1 MDRRDMI
8 RTTAGAVAAAAAGGG
23 NGSAAE
29 GATIARRPLGRTGEQ
44 VSIMGLGGA
53 HIGTQKDE
61 QESIGIV
68 RAAIDAGITFMDNC
82 WDYNGGASEVRMGKA
97 LRDGYRQR
105 VFLMTKID
113 GRDAKTAMSQ
123 LEESLQRLQTDHVD
137 LIQLHEVIHDNDPE
151 RAFAQGGAIEG
162 LVRAREQGKARFIGF
177 TGHKSPQI
185 HKRMIETADAHGF
198 RFDTVQ
204 MPLNVMDAHYDSFE
218 KVVLPLALERQ
229 MGVLGMKPLGDHFV
243 LQSNTVSAPEAL
255 RYAMSL
261 PVSTTITGIDSMAIL
276 QQDLAVARGFRSLTP
291 DEKVALIEKTKQAAV
306 AGEFEKYKTS
316 THFDGTT
323 QNPQWL
329 G

>member
-8 RTTAGAVAAAAAGGG
+8 RTATGAVAAAAVGGG

-29 GATIARRPLGRTGEQ
+29 ESIPRRPLGRTGEQ
-44 VSIMGLGGA
+44 VSIIGLGGF
-53 HIGTQKDE
+53 HIGMQKDE
-61 QESIGIV
+61 QESIGII

-82 WDYNGGASEVRMGKA
+82 WDYNNGTSEVRMGKA

-137 LIQLHEVIHDNDPE
+137 LIQLHEVIHEDDPE

-177 TGHKSPQI
+177 TGHKSPRI

-204 MPLNVMDAHYDSFE
+204 MPLNVMDAHFDSFE
-218 KVVLPLALERQ
+218 KVVLPMALERD
-229 MGVLGMKPLGDHFV
+229 MGVLGMKALGDPFI
-243 LQSNTVSAPEAL
+243 LQSHTVSATEAL

-276 QQDLAVARGFRSLTP
+276 QQDLGIARGFRPLNP
-291 DEKVALIEKTKQAAV
+291 DEKVALLEQTKQAAL
-306 AGEFEKYKTS
+306 AGEFEQYKTS

>member
-1 MDRRDMI
+1 
-8 RTTAGAVAAAAAGGG
+8 
-23 NGSAAE
+23 
-29 GATIARRPLGRTGEQ
+29 
-44 VSIMGLGGA
+44 
-53 HIGTQKDE
+53 
-61 QESIGIV
+61 
-68 RAAIDAGITFMDNC
+68 
-82 WDYNGGASEVRMGKA
+82 
-97 LRDGYRQR
+97 
-105 VFLMTKID
+105 MTKID

-218 KVVLPLALERQ
+218 KVVLPLALERE
-229 MGVLGMKPLGDHFV
+229 MGVLGMKAFGDHFV

-276 QQDLAVARGFRSLTP
+276 EQDLAVARGFRSLAP
-291 DEKVALIEKTKQAAV
+291 DEKVALLEKAKQAAV

>member
-1 MDRRDMI
+1 MDRRNVI
-8 RTTAGAVAAAAAGGG
+8 RATAGAVAAAAVGGG
-23 NGSAAE
+23 AAAQE
-29 GATIARRPLGRTGEQ
+29 DAVPRRPLGRTGEQ

-53 HIGTQKDE
+53 HIGTQSDE
-61 QESIGIV
+61 RESIDII
-68 RAAIDAGITFMDNC
+68 RRAIDGGITFMDNC
-82 WDYNGGASEVRMGKA
+82 WDYNGGASEERMGKA

-113 GRDAKTAMSQ
+113 GRDAKTATSQ
-123 LEESLQRLQTDHVD
+123 LEESLKRLQTDHVD
-137 LIQLHEVIHDNDPE
+137 LIQLHEVIHEDDPE
-151 RAFAQGGAIEG
+151 RAFATGGAIEG

-177 TGHKSPQI
+177 TGHKSPEL
-185 HKRMIETADAHGF
+185 HKRMIEAADAHGF
-198 RFDTVQ
+198 RFDAVQ

-218 KVVLPLALERQ
+218 KVVLPMALQRE
-229 MGVLGMKPLGDHFV
+229 MGVLGMKPMGDKFI
-243 LQSNTVSAPEAL
+243 LQSHTVTAPECL

-261 PVSTTITGIDSMAIL
+261 PVSTTITGIDSIAIL
-276 QQDLAVARGFRSLTP
+276 DQDLGVARGFRPLTP
-291 DEKVALIEKTKQAAV
+291 DEKVALLEKTKQAAV

>member
-1 MDRRDMI
+1 
-8 RTTAGAVAAAAAGGG
+8 
-23 NGSAAE
+23 
-29 GATIARRPLGRTGEQ
+29 
-44 VSIMGLGGA
+44 
-53 HIGTQKDE
+53 
-61 QESIGIV
+61 
-68 RAAIDAGITFMDNC
+68 
-82 WDYNGGASEVRMGKA
+82 MGKA
-97 LRDGYRQR
+97 LSDGYRQR

-137 LIQLHEVIHDNDPE
+137 LIQLHEVNHEDDPE

-177 TGHKSPQI
+177 TGHKSPRI

-204 MPLNVMDAHYDSFE
+204 MPLNVMDAHFDSFE
-218 KVVLPLALERQ
+218 KFVLPMALERD
-229 MGVLGMKPLGDHFV
+229 MGVLGMKALGDPFI
-243 LQSNTVSAPEAL
+243 LQSHTVSATEAL

-261 PVSTTITGIDSMAIL
+261 PVSTTITGIDSIAIL
-276 QQDLAVARGFRSLTP
+276 QQDLGIARGFRPLNP
-291 DEKVALIEKTKQAAV
+291 DEKVALLEQTKQAAL
-306 AGEFEKYKTS
+306 AGEFEQYKTS

>member
-29 GATIARRPLGRTGEQ
+29 EATIARRPLGRTGEQ

-61 QESIGIV
+61 QESIGII

-123 LEESLQRLQTDHVD
+123 LEESLQRLQTDHID

-185 HKRMIETADAHGF
+185 HKRMLETADAHGF

-218 KVVLPLALERQ
+218 KVVLPLALERE

-261 PVSTTITGIDSMAIL
+261 PVSTTITGIDSTAIL
-276 QQDLAVARGFRSLTP
+276 QQDLAVARGFRP
-291 DEKVALIEKTKQAAV
+291 
-306 AGEFEKYKTS
+306 
-316 THFDGTT
+316 
-323 QNPQWL
+323 
-329 G
+329 

>member
-8 RTTAGAVAAAAAGGG
+8 RTAAGAVAAAAVVGG

-29 GATIARRPLGRTGEQ
+29 ESIPRRPLGRTGEQ
-44 VSIMGLGGA
+44 VSIIGLGGF
-53 HIGTQKDE
+53 HIGMQKDE
-61 QESIGIV
+61 QESIGII

-82 WDYNGGASEVRMGKA
+82 WDYNKGTSEVRMGKA

-137 LIQLHEVIHDNDPE
+137 LIQLHEVIHEDDPE

-177 TGHKSPQI
+177 TGHKSPRI

-204 MPLNVMDAHYDSFE
+204 MPLNVMDAHFDSFE
-218 KVVLPLALERQ
+218 KVVLPMALERD
-229 MGVLGMKPLGDHFV
+229 MGVLGMKALGDPFI
-243 LQSNTVSAPEAL
+243 LQSHTVSATEAL

-276 QQDLAVARGFRSLTP
+276 QQDLGVARGFRPLNP
-291 DEKVALIEKTKQAAV
+291 DEKVALLEQTKQAAV
-306 AGEFEKYKTS
+306 AGEFEQYKTS